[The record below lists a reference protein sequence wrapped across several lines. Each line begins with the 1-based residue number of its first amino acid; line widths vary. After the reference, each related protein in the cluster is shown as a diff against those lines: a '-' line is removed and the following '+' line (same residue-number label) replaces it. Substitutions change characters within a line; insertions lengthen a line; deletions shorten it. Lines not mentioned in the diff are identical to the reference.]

1 MPSFSYRHDNFV
13 PERKVY
19 LSKYDRK
26 RIQEARDQLSMLYFG
41 VNSVEEARRLKKEKR
56 AVYDEE
62 KRQENLAKRRVKK
75 KNIGE

>member
-1 MPSFSYRHDNFV
+1 
-13 PERKVY
+13 
-19 LSKYDRK
+19 
-26 RIQEARDQLSMLYFG
+26 MLYFG